1 MRLLVI
7 VFWILLSSSLFA
19 QQTPS
24 LSDRFSFSGDMLVRG
39 FYLARDLPLRST
51 SLNTTTRTRE
61 EQDLLSMRL
70 QMDFAFRASPYVDIL
85 YGIEVGELTFGR
97 DNSSQSGPGSG
108 GKGGGATNLET
119 REAFMKL
126 RNNPESMSLS
136 AGILS
141 FNTPRGLVMAS
152 SGGGAKGSLDLNS
165 LHSGIETYYIR
176 AEDNSTIDGDSNG
189 FSDTNFNDVN
199 LGLFAWKF
207 SGLRGLRTELYGV
220 YRQDDNTSGTSDKN
234 ETSRVYWG
242 GLFAQWKFGSFG
254 MVLHG
259 VGNWG
264 RFWRPGSPVFNIR
277 DRYTINAGAG
287 QYEVSWQFTDEVQVV
302 LSGAGA
308 SGRLGKEP
316 DGSLPEFRT
325 DQFRTASSGF
335 QFTDIALDS
344 SGGYTILSGGRLTG
358 MIARGIQIKSTIFG
372 SLQADLGAYVFT
384 LYRKPVPDFNAFY
397 TSFPAMRKRDARFG
411 TEYNARLGMQVL
423 GDLKLE
429 ARFAYFDA
437 MDGYKI
443 VYDTL
448 YGDDIAEVQFSASHK
463 F

>member
-1 MRLLVI
+1 MLRWV
-7 VFWILLSSSLFA
+7 ILLWSTAASSLSA
-19 QQTPS
+19 QETPS
-24 LSDRFSFSGDMLVRG
+24 FSDRFSYSGDMLVRG

-61 EQDLLSMRL
+61 EQDLFSMRL

-108 GKGGGATNLET
+108 GKGSGAANIET
-119 REAFMKL
+119 REAYMKI
-126 RNNPESMSLS
+126 RNNPESLSLS
-136 AGILS
+136 AGILN
-141 FNTPRGLVMAS
+141 FNTPRGLVIAS
-152 SGGGAKGSLDLNS
+152 SGGGVKGVMDLNV
-165 LHSGIETYYIR
+165 LHSGLETYYIR

-189 FSDTNFNDVN
+189 FSDTNFNDIN
-199 LGLFAWKF
+199 MGLLSWKF
-207 SGLRGLRTELYGV
+207 SGVRGLRTELYGV
-220 YRQDDNTSGTSDKN
+220 YRQDDNAAGASDKF

-242 GLFAQWKFGSFG
+242 GLFAQWKAGSFG
-254 MVLHG
+254 LLLHG

-264 RFWRPGSPVFNIR
+264 RFWRPGSAMFNIR
-277 DRYTINAGAG
+277 DRYTVNAGAG
-287 QYEVSWQFTDEVQVV
+287 QYEVSWQFTDEFQVV
-302 LSGAGA
+302 LTGAGA

-316 DGSLPEFRT
+316 DGSLPEYRT

-358 MIARGIQIKSTIFG
+358 MVARGVQIKSTIFG
-372 SLQADLGAYVFT
+372 SLQADLGAYIFT
-384 LYRKPVPDFNAFY
+384 LYRKPVPDFNAVY
-397 TSFPAMRKRDARFG
+397 TRFPAMRKRDARFG
-411 TEYNARLGMQVL
+411 TEYNARLAMQVL

-437 MDGYKI
+437 MDGYRI
-443 VYDTL
+443 VNDSL
-448 YGDDIAEVQFSASHK
+448 YGDDIAEVQISASHK